1 MFRIPLIAIAV
12 LVSLVAFTPAAPQ
25 RSEDPKGGSVADPD
39 FAGKVLVVSVK
50 EPAQGAILQKVKIQR
65 LGGRAFLVG
74 EYIKWSAD
82 AQNPEENIWFPV
94 DDIEL
99 IREFRSVED
108 VRKHFGAH
116 GK

>member
-1 MFRIPLIAIAV
+1 MFRTALIAVAV

-25 RSEDPKGGSVADPD
+25 RSDDPKEGSGADPD
-39 FAGKVLVVSVK
+39 FAGKVLVVSVR
-50 EPAQGAILQKVKIQR
+50 EPAQGGVLQKVKIQR

-82 AQNPEENIWFPV
+82 DHQPEENIWFPV

-99 IREFRSVED
+99 IREFKSFEE
-108 VRKHFGAH
+108 VRKYFGAH